1 MVMVVR
7 FLRPRSQHM
16 KFLQNPALHLVGRL
30 VGKSHRQ
37 DMSVRIPVLALEQQ
51 GNIFSCQSVGLSRAR
66 RGFHYL

>member
-1 MVMVVR
+1 MIMVVG

-16 KFLQNPALHLVGRL
+16 KLLQNPALHLVGRL
-30 VGKSHRQ
+30 VGKGHRQ
-37 DMSVRIPVLALEQQ
+37 NMSVRIPVLALEQQ